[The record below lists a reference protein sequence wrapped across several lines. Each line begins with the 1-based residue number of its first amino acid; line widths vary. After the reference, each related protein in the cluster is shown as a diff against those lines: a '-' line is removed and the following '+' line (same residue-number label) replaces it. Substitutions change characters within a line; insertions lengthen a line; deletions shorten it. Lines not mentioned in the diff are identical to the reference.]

1 MNERSEHAPFEMLS
15 DLVDGRLEEDE
26 ADNVRRHLARCPTCS
41 SEHDKLLAL
50 LASVRDLPS
59 SVLPAD
65 DLWPELRRSLN
76 SRKDVVLPT
85 SHFGEPVARRSTVHE
100 SMSWR
105 LRAMLAVAAVVLMA
119 ISSFAT
125 AFVLRNRTT
134 QLGNTRQPAL
144 GATTVL
150 PASFAQAEAEYQ
162 RTIDE
167 LKLAVDTQR
176 GQLNAETIRTV
187 DRSLAVVDSAIAE
200 ARGALMADP
209 NNRILIDLLSSSYER
224 KLELLRRASEL
235 GSRT

>member
-1 MNERSEHAPFEMLS
+1 MNERWEHPPFEMLN
-15 DLVDGRLEEDE
+15 DLVDGRLDDNE
-26 ADNVRRHLARCPTCS
+26 ADHVRHHLARCQTCS
-41 SEHDKLLAL
+41 SEHDKLVAL

-59 SVLPAD
+59 SVLPTD

-85 SHFGEPVARRSTVHE
+85 SHVGQAVPRRSAVRE

-125 AFVLRNRTT
+125 AFVLRNRTI
-134 QLGNTRQPAL
+134 QLGNIPQPAPD
-144 GATTVL
+144 ATSVL
-150 PASFAQAEAEYQ
+150 PASFAQTEAEYQ

-167 LKLAVDTQR
+167 LKLAVETQR
-176 GQLNAETIRTV
+176 GQLNPETIRTV
-187 DRSLAVVDSAIAE
+187 DRTLAVVDSAIAE
-200 ARGALMADP
+200 ARGALLADP
-209 NNRILIDLLSSSYER
+209 NNRMLIDLLSSSYER